1 MVNFVAENVV
11 FADVNLRNLGIARIK
26 SDGAEKREVY
36 PLDCLCFV
44 ANGSGSASVGGKT
57 ERGLSRGAVL
67 YVKRGEEIV
76 FIPTENDELE
86 VYGVT
91 IDAYDNGRFFNAI
104 GFSDEKRQFML
115 DGKMNVVEELYKTAK
130 RGTAASAYESAGKFY
145 ELLSC
150 FAQAN
155 ESEAKPKTDEN
166 EYVAKAKEYIH
177 MQYHL
182 DINVTAIADAVYL
195 NRSYFSTMFKR
206 ETGVSPLEYLLDFRI
221 GQACKLLAMGKGV
234 TDTAMLTGFGSAS
247 AFAAHFKRKMK
258 ETPSEYKARVTYGGK
273 NEEDK

>member
-1 MVNFVAENVV
+1 MVNFVAENVA
-11 FADVNLRNLGIARIK
+11 FPDVNLRNLGIAYIK
-26 SDGAEKREVY
+26 SDGAEKREKY

-44 ANGSGSASVGGKT
+44 SNGSGSAFVGGKVI
-57 ERGLSRGAVL
+57 RDLSRGAVL
-67 YVKRGEEIV
+67 YVKRNEEIV

-86 VYGVT
+86 VYSVT
-91 IDAYDNGRFFNAI
+91 IDAYDNDRFFNAI
-104 GFSDEKRQFML
+104 GFSNEKRQILL
-115 DGKMNVVEELYKTAK
+115 DGKMNLVEDLYKTAR
-130 RGTAASAYESAGKFY
+130 RGTVASAYESAGRFY

-155 ESEAKPKTDEN
+155 ESEAKTKTDEN
-166 EYVAKAKEYIH
+166 EYVAKAKEFIH

-182 DINVTAIADAVYL
+182 DINVNMIAEAVYL
-195 NRSYFSTMFKR
+195 NRSYFSTMFKKA
-206 ETGVSPLEYLLDFRI
+206 TGVSPLEYLLDFRI
-221 GQACKLLAMGKGV
+221 RQACKLLAMGKGV